1 MDMWAKIQ
9 KTFTGLMCGLRG
21 KRNDWNIYWNR
32 RNNDNQGMRRIQT
45 STCPW
50 PKNFLYC
57 FHFFAV
63 FQLRFGYL
71 AKIYCWFITKHS
83 KNPWNC
89 CYSAA
94 GTKNGLLHIPV
105 VLGLRGGSLQL
116 MTHCFVLLLE
126 ECVLQIQKA
135 VVKVLIVDQKQMIIK
150 ILDTVSMK
158 LGFSLA
164 GIRKWFMSTFLL
176 ILRILMNSR
185 PTPDRGLY
193 NEWPTLF

>member
-1 MDMWAKIQ
+1 MTSISYRTHFIKILFESLVWDRFIVAVNQTQQWDQLQYRLTFQRKGFLNYHAHQSMDMWAKIQ

-45 STCPW
+45 STCPR

-63 FQLRFGYL
+63 FQLRFDYL
-71 AKIYCWFITKHS
+71 GKIYCWFITKHS

-126 ECVLQIQKA
+126 A
-135 VVKVLIVDQKQMIIK
+135 
-150 ILDTVSMK
+150 
-158 LGFSLA
+158 
-164 GIRKWFMSTFLL
+164 
-176 ILRILMNSR
+176 
-185 PTPDRGLY
+185 
-193 NEWPTLF
+193 